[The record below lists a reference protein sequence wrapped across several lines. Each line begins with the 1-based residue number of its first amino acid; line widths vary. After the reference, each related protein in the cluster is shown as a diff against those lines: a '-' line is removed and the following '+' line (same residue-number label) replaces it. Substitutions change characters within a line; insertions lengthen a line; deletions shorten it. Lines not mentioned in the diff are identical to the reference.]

1 MSKIPQS
8 NFQSPDQLGIKSTIS
23 DYTDVD
29 KNLNIMDEYMK
40 GQLGGDTIAINKRQS
55 VAKEPFGNRYFVNT
69 NTPCFKY
76 GADGSANRH
85 ILVDDMKYMKD
96 SQGNLDTSNY
106 GLLYSA
112 EGSLQEIEGNNMFSK
127 VNMNYNPNAY
137 ANKCVPVSIY
147 LDKTQSKT
155 DTQYMTI
162 ADCNRIDSVALSNPN
177 QCPPLATETF
187 VNNGSSDTDD
197 PVDFKLIKKFVLED
211 DFITKFYFGSVTVI
225 GLFILYR
232 LYEKK

>member
-1 MSKIPQS
+1 MSRIPQS
-8 NFQSPDQLGIKSTIS
+8 RFQSPTQMGINTNIS
-23 DYTDVD
+23 DYTDLD
-29 KNLNIMDEYMK
+29 RNLNIMDEYTK
-40 GQLGGDTIAINKRQS
+40 GQLGGDTIATDKRMS
-55 VAKEPFGNRYFVNT
+55 RAAEPFGNRYFVDT

-76 GADGSANRH
+76 NSDGSANRY
-85 ILVDDMKYMKD
+85 ILVDDMKYMKNSKGD
-96 SQGNLDTSNY
+96 LDTSKY

-112 EGSLQEIEGNNMFSK
+112 EGSLQEIEGNKMFSK
-127 VNMNYNPNAY
+127 INMNYDPKAY

-147 LDKTQSKT
+147 LDKTGAKT

-162 ADCNRIDSVALSNPN
+162 ADCNRVDSVALSNPK
-177 QCPPLATETF
+177 QCPSLATETF
-187 VNNGSSDTDD
+187 VNNGSSDTDS